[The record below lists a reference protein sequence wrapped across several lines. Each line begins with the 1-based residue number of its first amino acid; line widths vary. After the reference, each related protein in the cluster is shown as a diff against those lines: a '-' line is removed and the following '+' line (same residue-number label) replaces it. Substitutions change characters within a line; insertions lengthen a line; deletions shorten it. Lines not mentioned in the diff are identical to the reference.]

1 MRCVCYRRER
11 GDEPFPS
18 LRDYSNSTSPLSIWK
33 RLIQYQKAIVANS
46 MNRLPNETPDV
57 NNPVR
62 DRISSYDIVL
72 VCPIPT
78 IQGAPNKELGECLA
92 AEVRLRVSP
101 HFPWFVIRIAA
112 HA

>member
-1 MRCVCYRRER
+1 MKER
-11 GDEPFPS
+11 DDDPIPS
-18 LRDYSNSTSPLSIWK
+18 LNDYAHSITILRIWK

-92 AEVRLRVSP
+92 AEVRLRVPP